1 MRRIQRDVCHD
12 DLVRVMTSGDV
23 PLFKEIWR
31 VMLFAA
37 ALGIYEGTRRPI
49 EKSDSGKAIPENYFS
64 APGWRG
70 FLYLMGVAD
79 SGDSQCLRGAE
90 DAQESLITA
99 FEEYANQGLHTI
111 SGRLRSE
118 ASLLDDMTSL
128 LLESCT
134 PKASAPDVAD
144 LI

>member
-12 DLVRVMTSGDV
+12 ELVKTLTSGET

-37 ALGIYEGTRRPI
+37 ALGVYEGKRRPI
-49 EKSDSGKAIPENYFS
+49 EKADSGKAIPENYFS

-70 FLYLMGVAD
+70 FLYLIGVAD
-79 SGDSQCLRGAE
+79 TGDSKCLHNTE
-90 DAQESLITA
+90 EAQESLIAA
-99 FEEYANQGLHTI
+99 FEEYANQGLHTLSTRI
-111 SGRLRSE
+111 RSE
-118 ASLLDDMTSL
+118 AYLLDDVVSL
-128 LLESCT
+128 LMESCS
-134 PKASAPDVAD
+134 PKSSGPNVVD

>member
-12 DLVRVMTSGDV
+12 ELVRMMTNGEA

-37 ALGIYEGTRRPI
+37 ALGIYEGKRTAI
-49 EKSDSGKAIPENYFS
+49 SKSDSGKAIPENYFS

-79 SGDSQCLRGAE
+79 SGDSQCLRGSE
-90 DAQESLITA
+90 DAQESLVTA

-111 SGRLRSE
+111 ANRLRSE
-118 ASLLDDMTSL
+118 ANLLDDITSL

-134 PKASAPDVAD
+134 QKSLAPDVAD